1 MVNKR
6 YMQKYDTCIGHEAR
20 MNKLLLKKPP
30 GIMSDRS
37 TSSVCE
43 QCENQPIKGIEKKVG
58 RRRGTRDSK
67 KYKKVDGGVRRTL
80 SPAFRRRIF
89 GDGLRS
95 MGSARVGCQIL
106 YVDSML
112 RRSGL
117 GR

>member
-6 YMQKYDTCIGHEAR
+6 YMRKYNTCIGREAR
-20 MNKLLLKKPP
+20 INKLLVKKPP
-30 GIMSDRS
+30 GIMSARS

-43 QCENQPIKGIEKKVG
+43 QSANQPVKGIEKTMG
-58 RRRGTRDSK
+58 RRRGKRDSK

-80 SPAFRRRIF
+80 SPVFRRRIF

-95 MGSARVGCQIL
+95 MVSARVGCQML
-106 YVDSML
+106 YIDGML

-117 GR
+117 G